1 MVGNQGVAAPV
12 RDRCDWRGGSQREDA
27 EEREGRREFVMVGN
41 QGVAGRRSGI
51 GAIGGVAPPT
61 PLPLGEGRV
70 VNAKTQ
76 RIS

>member
-1 MVGNQGVAAPV
+1 MVGH
-12 RDRCDWRGGSQREDA
+12 
-27 EEREGRREFVMVGN
+27 

-51 GAIGGVAPPT
+51 GAIGGVAPT
-61 PLPLGEGRV
+61 SASLPLGEGRV